1 MVGMSTIDLE
11 PEHAESFLRLIEAS
25 LQVKRRHQFYHWT
38 QGDMQRL
45 VPHKLSSCGAYDM
58 GVRELTF
65 NVLNSVPM
73 APSLVAALSDV
84 QSPVMGFLR
93 TEWNRAGQNVCWID
107 LADFARSDLSA
118 KGLCD
123 EGYRWLLVDGHTRPG
138 RPHEIE
144 TFFVFGQPGC
154 LPDAQST
161 HILSM
166 LLPYLHVT
174 FVRVHVTER
183 ELSGQGTS
191 MRGVPLS
198 GGVDRPRVAS
208 ITDRER
214 EILRWVREGKSNQAI
229 SEELGISALT
239 VKNHI
244 QKILRKLGAANRAQA
259 VAKAMSMNLFNSGAE
274 MPSKRIQI
282 EPMVASSM

>member
-1 MVGMSTIDLE
+1 MSTSDLE
-11 PEHAESFLRLIEAS
+11 PQHAESLLRLIEAS
-25 LQVKRRHQFYHWT
+25 LQVKRRHQFYQWT

-45 VPHKLSSCGAYDM
+45 VPHKLSSCGSYDT

-65 NVLNSVPM
+65 NVLNSVPL
-73 APSLVAALSDV
+73 APQLVAALTDV
-84 QSPVMGFLR
+84 QSPVMGYLR
-93 TEWNRAGQNVCWID
+93 TEWAKSGQNVCWID
-107 LADFARSDLSA
+107 LDGFARSDVAA
-118 KGLCD
+118 KGLCN
-123 EGYRWLLVDGHTRPG
+123 EGYRWLLVDGLTRPG
-138 RPHEIE
+138 RPHELE

-154 LPDAQST
+154 LPDEQST
-161 HILSM
+161 HILSL

-174 FVRVHVTER
+174 FVRVQVTER
-183 ELSGQGTS
+183 ELARQGMS
-191 MRGVPLS
+191 IRGVVPLA
-198 GGVDRPRVAS
+198 GGADHPRTTS

-259 VAKAMSMNLFNSGAE
+259 VAKAMSMNLFNFGAE
-274 MPSKRIQI
+274 LPSRRMQSEHLPAPSI
-282 EPMVASSM
+282 